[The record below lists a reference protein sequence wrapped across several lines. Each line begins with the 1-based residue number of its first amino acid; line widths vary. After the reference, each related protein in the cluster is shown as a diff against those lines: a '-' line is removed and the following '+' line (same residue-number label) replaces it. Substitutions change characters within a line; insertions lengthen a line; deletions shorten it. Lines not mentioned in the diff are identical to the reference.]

1 MAPWVVVGVDSSVAW
16 PTSDTEIEFG
26 GYKMTLRPGSK
37 ELVPTIAFEY
47 PSELTF
53 DDALLIVRRFM
64 SSLAWVER
72 SAVREE
78 GVTGGS
84 HPIRIGWPLKGN
96 VITHHFR
103 QDYLPAPQDRR
114 VRLALALY
122 REALGL
128 NSVAYAFLG
137 FFKIINLVKKT
148 GREQKDWIN
157 AALPSIKDHRA
168 LERKNELA
176 TTEPD
181 LGAYLY
187 ESGRCAVAHA
197 YTEPIADPE
206 DVADRTRLA
215 KDLPLIQAL
224 AEHAIEAEFGV
235 QSQDTVW
242 REHLYQLDGFR
253 SVLGPETVDK
263 LKRKE
268 HEGLPPLTLPRLSLR
283 VRDRDQLP
291 SFEGLVPAAA
301 AIEDGVLW
309 LACRAE
315 SGVLEAIIGL
325 DLPNELLL
333 FDPERGVGIR
343 RGTDPTS
350 ITAQIDGLQLL
361 KDLLCNGSLEIR
373 SADTGASLGR
383 TDPYIGHNIDLAGS
397 VANIERSIEQLR
409 AQLRDSSGGS
419 ESSN

>member
-16 PTSDTEIEFG
+16 PTSDTAIEFDG
-26 GYKMTLRPGSK
+26 HKMTLRPGSK

-47 PSELTF
+47 PSDLTF

-72 SAVREE
+72 STVREE

-84 HPIRIGWPLKGN
+84 HPIRIGWPAKGN

-114 VRLALALY
+114 TRLALALY

-137 FFKIINLVKKT
+137 FFKIINLLKKT
-148 GREQKDWIN
+148 GPEQKEWIN
-157 AALPSIKDHRA
+157 AALPRIKDHRA
-168 LERKNELA
+168 LDRKNELA
-176 TTEPD
+176 NTEPD

-206 DVADRTRLA
+206 DVADLTKLR

-224 AEHAIEAEFGV
+224 AEHAIETELGV
-235 QSQDTVW
+235 RSQDTVW

-253 SVLGPETVDK
+253 NLIGSETVDK

-268 HEGLPPLTLPRLSLR
+268 YENRPPLTLPRLSLC

-291 SFEGLVPAAA
+291 AFQGLVPATAA
-301 AIEDGVLW
+301 LEDGVLW
-309 LACRAE
+309 LVCRAE
-315 SGVLEAIIGL
+315 SGVLEAVIGL

-333 FDPERGVGIR
+333 FDPEKGVGIR
-343 RGTDPTS
+343 RGSDATS

-361 KDLLCNGSLEIR
+361 RDLLCNGSLEVR
-373 SADTGASLGR
+373 SADSGVALGR
-383 TDPYIGHNIDLAGS
+383 TDPYIGHNIDLGGS
-397 VANIERSIEQLR
+397 VANIDRSIDQLR
-409 AQLRDSSGGS
+409 AQLREASGAS

>member
-1 MAPWVVVGVDSSVAW
+1 MAPWIVVGVDSSVPW
-16 PTSDTEIEFG
+16 PTSDTGIEFSG
-26 GYKMTLRPGSK
+26 HKMTLRPGSK

-47 PSELTF
+47 PPALTF
-53 DDALLIVRRFM
+53 DDALVIVRRFM

-103 QDYLPAPQDRR
+103 QAYLPAPQDRR
-114 VRLALALY
+114 ARLALALY

-128 NSVAYAFLG
+128 NSIAYAFLG

-157 AALPSIKDHRA
+157 AALSRIKDYRA
-168 LERKNELA
+168 VERKNELA
-176 TTEPD
+176 STESD

-215 KDLPLIQAL
+215 KELPLIQAL
-224 AEHAIEAEFGV
+224 AEHAIGTEFGV

-242 REHLYQLDGFR
+242 REHLYQLEGFR
-253 SVLGPETVDK
+253 SLLGPETVDK

-268 HEGLPPLTLPRLSLR
+268 YEDLPPLVLPQLSLR
-283 VRDRDQLP
+283 VRDRDLLP
-291 SFEGLVPAAA
+291 SFQGLVPAVAGL
-301 AIEDGVLW
+301 EDGVLW
-309 LACRAE
+309 LVCRAE
-315 SGVLEAIIGL
+315 SGVLEAVIGL

-343 RGTDPTS
+343 EGTDPAS
-350 ITAQIDGLQLL
+350 ITARIDGLQLL
-361 KDLLCNGSLEIR
+361 KDLLCNGSLEVR
-373 SADTGASLGR
+373 SADTGVSLGR

-397 VANIERSIEQLR
+397 IANIDRSIEQLR
-409 AQLRDSSGGS
+409 TQLGEASGGS
-419 ESSN
+419 ASSN

>member
-1 MAPWVVVGVDSSVAW
+1 MAHWVVVGVDSSVAW
-16 PTSDTEIEFG
+16 PTSDTEIEFSG
-26 GYKMTLRPGSK
+26 HKMTLRPGSK
-37 ELVPTIAFEY
+37 ELVPSIAFQY
-47 PSELTF
+47 PSALTF
-53 DDALLIVRRFM
+53 DDALLTVRRFM

-84 HPIRIGWPLKGN
+84 HPIRIGWPLRGN

-114 VRLALALY
+114 TRLALALY

-157 AALPSIKDHRA
+157 TALPRIKDHRA
-168 LERKNELA
+168 IARKNELA
-176 TTEPD
+176 TTESD

-187 ESGRCAVAHA
+187 DSGRCAVAHA
-197 YTEPIADPE
+197 YTDPIADPE

-215 KDLPLIQAL
+215 RDLPLIQAL
-224 AEHAIEAEFGV
+224 AEHAIETELGV
-235 QSQDTVW
+235 QSQPTVW

-253 SVLGPETVDK
+253 RLLGQDTVDK
-263 LKRKE
+263 LKRKDYE
-268 HEGLPPLTLPRLSLR
+268 SLQPLTLPRLTLR

-291 SFEGLVPAAA
+291 SFEGLVPAGAA
-301 AIEDGVLW
+301 LAGGVVW
-309 LACRAE
+309 LVCRTD
-315 SGVLEAIIGL
+315 SGVLEVVIGL

-333 FDPERGVGIR
+333 FDPERGIAIR
-343 RGTDPTS
+343 RGTDPIS
-350 ITAQIDGLQLL
+350 VAAQIDSLHLL
-361 KDLLCNGSLEIR
+361 KDLLCNGSLEVR
-373 SADTGASLGR
+373 STDSGESLGR
-383 TDPYIGHNIDLAGS
+383 TDPYIGENIDLAGS
-397 VANIERSIEQLR
+397 IANIERSVEQLR
-409 AQLRDSSGGS
+409 AQLKETGGGQ
-419 ESSN
+419 ESPN

>member
-16 PTSDTEIEFG
+16 PTADTEIEFSG
-26 GYKMTLRPGSK
+26 HEMTLRPGSK
-37 ELVPTIAFEY
+37 ELIPTVAFEY
-47 PSELTF
+47 PVALGF
-53 DDALLIVRRFM
+53 DAALVIVRRFL

-72 SAVREE
+72 SEVREE

-84 HPIRIGWPLKGN
+84 HPIRVGWPLKSN
-96 VITHHFR
+96 VITHNFR

-114 VRLALALY
+114 ARLALALY

-128 NSVAYAFLG
+128 NSIAYAFLG

-157 AALPSIKDHRA
+157 AVLPRIKDHRA
-168 LERKNELA
+168 VERKNELA
-176 TTEPD
+176 TTQSD

-215 KDLPLIQAL
+215 KDIPLIQAL
-224 AEHAIEAEFGV
+224 AEYAIEAEFGV

-253 SVLGPETVDK
+253 TLLGPEVVDK
-263 LKRKE
+263 LKRRE
-268 HEGLPPLTLPRLSLR
+268 YQDLPPLALPQLSLR
-283 VRDRDQLP
+283 VRDRDQLA
-291 SFEGLVPAAA
+291 SFHRLTPAAA
-301 AIEDGVLW
+301 SLEDGVLW
-309 LACRAE
+309 LVCRAE
-315 SGVLEAIIGL
+315 SGALEAVIGL

-343 RGTDPTS
+343 HGTDPPS
-350 ITAQIDGLQLL
+350 IRARIDGLQLL
-361 KDLLCNGSLEIR
+361 KDLLCNGSLEVH
-373 SADTGASLGR
+373 SADTGTPLGR

-397 VANIERSIEQLR
+397 VANIDRSVEQLR
-409 AQLRDSSGGS
+409 AQLKEADGGAA
-419 ESSN
+419 SSN